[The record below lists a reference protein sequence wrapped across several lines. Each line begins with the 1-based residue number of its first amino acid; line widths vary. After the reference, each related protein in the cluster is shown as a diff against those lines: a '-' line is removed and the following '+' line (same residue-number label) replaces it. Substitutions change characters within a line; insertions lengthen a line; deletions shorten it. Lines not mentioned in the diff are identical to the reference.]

1 MKRSYKMS
9 RQDLKGYTA
18 AEVATYN
25 TLKAAQSAPG
35 QNLSAGT
42 ASAEALRAHVNSVGV
57 RMFNDQAAAYKAG
70 TLTNVNQDG
79 A

>member
-1 MKRSYKMS
+1 MGH
-9 RQDLKGYTA
+9 DLKGYTA

-25 TLKAAQSAPG
+25 TLKAAHDAPG
-35 QNLSAGT
+35 QNLSAGN
-42 ASAEALRAHVNSVGV
+42 ASAEALRAHVNGVGQ

-70 TLTNVNQDG
+70 TLTSVDQDG